1 METDVVLAFDTATE
15 TIAIGVGARHAKAV
29 SPIGSLDFEASR
41 AAMSGLL
48 PAVASLLERLRLSS
62 GDVSSVVVGRGP
74 GSFTGVRIGVATAK
88 GIAHGLGAPLFG
100 VGTLDAIAWGVP
112 GGFAGTLGVVGDAM
126 RGEVYPALFDISE
139 GADGRLV
146 HRRAPDCVARPEDA
160 AQGWATLGESVV
172 LIGNGLAKY
181 ADLFAEAIGSRA
193 SIAPE
198 EWWAPT
204 GIGLLRAFA
213 SSLDEGSQFGGA
225 PGEVLPI
232 YTRLSD
238 AEEAEHV
245 RSGRAPGAPPHTGV
259 SGPPDPPSASS
270 SDDLPPWGAAS

>member
-48 PAVASLLERLRLSS
+48 PAVAGLLQRLCLSS

-112 GGFAGTLGVVGDAM
+112 DGFAGTLGVIGDAM
-126 RGEVYPALFDISE
+126 RSEVYPALFDISE

-146 HRRAPDCVARPEDA
+146 HRRAPDHVARPEDA
-160 AQGWATLGESVV
+160 ARGWAALGEPV
-172 LIGNGLAKY
+172 LLTGNGLAKY
-181 ADLFAEAIGSRA
+181 ADLFAETIGPGA

-198 EWWAPT
+198 AWWAPT
-204 GIGLLRAFA
+204 GVGLLRAFA
-213 SSLDEGSQFGGA
+213 SSLEGGSQVGGA

-238 AEEAEHV
+238 AEEAERV
-245 RSGRAPGAPPHTGV
+245 RSGRAQGATPRTGV
-259 SGPPDPPSASS
+259 SGPLDPPSASP
-270 SDDLPPWGAAS
+270 SDSLPPSGAA